1 MVSQSTSQET
11 MFRFIDQWKLSG
23 QNQLAFCR
31 EHQIV
36 YHSFHYWYK
45 RYKQSRNSASAPAG
59 FIELKPSYPQAGVFA
74 ELIYSN
80 GNKIVLNQPV
90 AVDFL
95 KALVS

>member
-1 MVSQSTSQET
+1 MKSQSTSQES

-31 EHQIV
+31 EHQIL

-45 RYKQSRNSASAPAG
+45 RYKQSRKSTSAPAG
-59 FIELKPSYPQAGVFA
+59 FIELNTSDPQALVFA
-74 ELIYSN
+74 ELIYTY

-90 AVDFL
+90 AADFL
-95 KALVS
+95 KALIA